1 MRIKLQLAS
10 GIAVAATL
18 LTALV
23 GAAGSGAATEE
34 TNSASLQ
41 GRPIVEFITEP
52 VVQQLPSQMGDGVEP
67 AFEEEFDEEGAV
79 TALSLAE
86 LAAAQPQPDALSREM
101 RCLAGAI
108 YFEAR
113 GEPLKG
119 QLAVG
124 RVIIERASSERFPES
139 YCGVVFQRSQ
149 FSFVRGNRMPAIR
162 QASQEWR
169 NALAIAQIAASRSW
183 ESPVEGALFFHATR
197 VSPGWRLKRLAQVG
211 NHVFYR

>member
-1 MRIKLQLAS
+1 MRSKLQLAS
-10 GIAVAATL
+10 GIAVAATF

-23 GAAGSGAATEE
+23 GAAGSGAAAEE
-34 TNSASLQ
+34 TNSVSLQ
-41 GRPIVEFITEP
+41 DRPIVEFITEP
-52 VVQQLPSQMGDGVEP
+52 VVQQLPSQIGDGAEP
-67 AFEEEFDEEGAV
+67 AFEKEFGEESAI
-79 TALSLAE
+79 AASSLLE
-86 LAAAQPQPDALSREM
+86 LAAAQPQPDALSSEM

-108 YFEAR
+108 YFESR

-139 YCGVVFQRSQ
+139 YCGVIFQRSQ

-162 QASQEWR
+162 KASQEWR
-169 NALAIAQIAASRSW
+169 DALAIAQIADSGSW
-183 ESPVEGALFFHATR
+183 QSPVEGALFFHATR

-211 NHVFYR
+211 NHIFYR